1 MKREHLL
8 IILYAAILIELI
20 TAIIGTLYYKKY
32 KGTKLKYFVFY
43 LWYTAINEIVVGIY
57 LKRYLKIEWGDLLY
71 NIYYIIS
78 FVYLFI
84 LYRNYLNSK
93 RNKNVVVTFVISY
106 SVFLIVNG
114 FYQNYI
120 YELQILPYI
129 AASGFLVITIF
140 LYFFEILNSEKVL
153 NVKKNLLF
161 WISIGLVLY
170 HIGNIP
176 FRILRNYY
184 TDWTDVTVSF
194 LLGVFLT
201 ITMNICFIIGFIWSN
216 RKQLY

>member
-1 MKREHLL
+1 M
-8 IILYAAILIELI
+8 YVTILIELI
-20 TAIIGTLYYKKY
+20 TAIIGTFFYKKY
-32 KGTKLKYFVFY
+32 KETKLKYFIFY
-43 LWYTAINEIVVGIY
+43 LWYSAINEIVVGIY
-57 LKRYLKIEWGDLLY
+57 LKRFMKIEWGNLLY

-84 LYRNYLNSK
+84 LYKNYLNGK
-93 RNKNVVVTFVISY
+93 KNKNATVIFITSY
-106 SVFLIVNG
+106 IILLVING

-120 YELQILPYI
+120 YDLQIISYI
-129 AASGFLVITIF
+129 AASGFLIITIF

-153 NVKKNLLF
+153 NIKKNLLF

-176 FRILRNYY
+176 FRVLRNYY
-184 TDWTDVTVSF
+184 SDLTDATVSF
-194 LLGVFLT
+194 LLGVFLV
-201 ITMNICFIIGFIWSN
+201 ITMNICFIIGFIWSD